1 MARRKA
7 RELAFRT
14 LFQAE
19 RGGQSVLDAWQ
30 QVRADLADD
39 LEEDEAAYG
48 DVLDRSGLEFA
59 ERLVRSYAEHSASID
74 GELEDVL
81 EGWSFRQMAQTD
93 LNLLRLAL
101 TEMRHLDEAPAE
113 VTIEMAVRLAKKFGG
128 EDSGRF
134 VNGVLGKLYRNAPA
148 ASQG

>member
-7 RELAFRT
+7 RELAFRA

-19 RGGQSVLDAWQ
+19 RGGQPVEEVWR
-30 QVRADLADD
+30 QVRGDIAEDIG
-39 LEEDEAAYG
+39 EEETAYG
-48 DVLDRSGLEFA
+48 DVLDRAGLEFA
-59 ERLVRSYAEHSASID
+59 ESLVRAYAANSDAVDE
-74 GELEDVL
+74 ELEGVL

-101 TEMRHLDEAPAE
+101 TEMRFLDEAPPE

-134 VNGVLGKLYRNAPA
+134 VNGVLGKLYRDA
-148 ASQG
+148 AATSRS

>member
-7 RELAFRT
+7 RELAFRA

-19 RGGQSVLDAWQ
+19 RGGQPVEEVWH
-30 QVRADLADD
+30 QVRGDIAEDLG
-39 LEEDEAAYG
+39 EDETAYG
-48 DVLDRSGLEFA
+48 DVLDRAGLEFA
-59 ERLVRSYAEHSASID
+59 EGLVHAYAANSEAVD
-74 GELEDVL
+74 AELEGVL

-93 LNLLRLAL
+93 LNLLRLAVA
-101 TEMRHLDEAPAE
+101 EMRYMDEAPPE

-134 VNGVLGKLYRNAPA
+134 VNGVLGRVYRDAA
-148 ASQG
+148 ASSRG

>member
-19 RGGQSVLDAWQ
+19 RGGQPVLEAWQ

-48 DVLDRSGLEFA
+48 DLLDRSGLEFA
-59 ERLVRSYAEHSASID
+59 ERLVRTYDAHSETID
-74 GELEDVL
+74 EELETVL

-148 ASQG
+148 TSQG

>member
-14 LFQAE
+14 LFQAD
-19 RGGQSVLDAWQ
+19 RGGEPVEVVWE
-30 QVRADLADD
+30 QVRGDIADD
-39 LEEDEAAYG
+39 LDEEETAYG
-48 DVLDRSGLEFA
+48 DILDRAGLEFA
-59 ERLVRSYAEHSASID
+59 ESLVRAFAENKEAVD
-74 GELEDVL
+74 NELEAVL
-81 EGWSFRQMAQTD
+81 EGWTFRQMAQTD
-93 LNLLRLAL
+93 LNLLRIAL
-101 TEMRHLDEAPAE
+101 TEMRFLDEAPPE

-148 ASQG
+148 ASRG